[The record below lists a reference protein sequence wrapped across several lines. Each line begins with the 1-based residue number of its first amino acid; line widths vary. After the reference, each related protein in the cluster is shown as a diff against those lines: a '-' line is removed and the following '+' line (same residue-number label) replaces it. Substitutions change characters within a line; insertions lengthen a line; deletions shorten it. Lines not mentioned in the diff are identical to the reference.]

1 MSIDRKDEE
10 LILKLFQQNFQLLIL
25 LYPEKVSTLT
35 ELSTAVNQE
44 LGNLSKTVTKLAEA
58 GLLRT
63 EMEKGPR
70 GKRKKIQLSNLSIK
84 MINSVNDIIK
94 KELGKVSYVN
104 PQLLD
109 EYFKLLDSGDEEIR
123 KVGAVRLYRETTK
136 YVFPDKRYIIKLKE
150 YIFNSKYSDA
160 KELLQT
166 LINLAR
172 NSDES
177 GRDVL
182 DQYYRDPLMKE
193 FHGITGKSKKEEAR
207 RSLILDALSEIL
219 PNIQCFEVLVDSY
232 VTLIKVGSDYRTH
245 VRGLLK
251 TKFPDKDDDLKITL
265 TRLMQESSP
274 ETRKVI
280 MSELDQL

>member
-1 MSIDRKDEE
+1 MSIDRRDEE
-10 LILKLFQQNFQLLIL
+10 HILKLFQQNFQLLIL
-25 LYPEKVSTLT
+25 LYPEKISSLT
-35 ELSTAVNQE
+35 ELSTGVDQE
-44 LGNLSKTVTKLAEA
+44 LSNLSKVVAKLAEA

-70 GKRKKIQLSNLSIK
+70 GKRKKIQLSNLSIN
-84 MINSVNDIIK
+84 MIKSINDIIQ
-94 KELGKVSYVN
+94 KEIGKVSYVN

-109 EYFKLLDSGDEEIR
+109 EYFKLLDSSDEEIR
-123 KVGAVRLYRETTK
+123 KDGAERLYRETMK
-136 YVFPDKRYIIKLKE
+136 NLFPDKKYIIKLKE
-150 YIFNSKYSDA
+150 YIFNSKYSDI

-172 NSDES
+172 NSEES
-177 GRDVL
+177 GRDML

-193 FHGITGKSKKEEAR
+193 FHEITGKSKKEEER

-219 PNIQCFEVLVDSY
+219 PNIQCFKVLVDSY
-232 VTLIKVGSDYRTH
+232 IALIKVSSDYRTH

-251 TKFPDKDDDLKITL
+251 TKFPGKEDELKITL

>member
-1 MSIDRKDEE
+1 MSIDRSDEVH
-10 LILKLFQQNFQLLIL
+10 ILKLFQQNFQLLIL
-25 LYPEKVSTLT
+25 LYPEKTATLT
-35 ELSTAVNQE
+35 ELLTVVDQE
-44 LGNLSKTVTKLAEA
+44 LGNLSKVVTKLAEA

-70 GKRKKIQLSNLSIK
+70 GKRKKIQLSNLSRK
-84 MINSVNDIIK
+84 MINSVNDIIQ

-109 EYFKLLDSGDEEIR
+109 EYFKLLDSSDEEIR
-123 KVGAVRLYRETTK
+123 KDGAVRLYRETAK
-136 YVFPDKRYIIKLKE
+136 NIFPDKRYIIKLKE
-150 YIFNSKYSDA
+150 YIFSSKYSDI

-166 LINLAR
+166 LVNLAR

-182 DQYYRDPLMKE
+182 DKYYRDSLMKRFSE
-193 FHGITGKSKKEEAR
+193 VTGESKKEEER
-207 RSLILDALSEIL
+207 RSLVLDALSEIL
-219 PNIQCFEVLVDSY
+219 PNVKLFEVLVDSY
-232 VTLIKVGSDYRTH
+232 LTLIKSGSNYRTH
-245 VRGLLK
+245 VRGLLG
-251 TKFPDKDDDLKITL
+251 TKFPGKEDELKITL

>member
-10 LILKLFQQNFQLLIL
+10 HILKLFQQNFQLLIL

-35 ELSTAVNQE
+35 ELSTTVNQE
-44 LGNLSKTVTKLAEA
+44 LGNLSKTVAKLAEA

-84 MINSVNDIIK
+84 MINSINDIIQ

-123 KVGAVRLYRETTK
+123 RVGAVRLYRETAK
-136 YVFPDKRYIIKLKE
+136 NVFPDRRYIIKLKE
-150 YIFNSKYSDA
+150 YIFSSKYSDI

-166 LINLAR
+166 LVNLAR

-182 DQYYRDPLMKE
+182 DQYYRDLLMKE
-193 FHGITGKSKKEEAR
+193 FHEIAGKSKEEER

-219 PNIQCFEVLVDSY
+219 PNIMCFKVLVDSY
-232 VTLIKVGSDYRTH
+232 LTLIREGSSYRTH
-245 VRGLLK
+245 VRGLLR
-251 TKFPDKDDDLKITL
+251 TKFPGKEDSLKIML

-274 ETRKVI
+274 ETREVI
-280 MSELDQL
+280 MGELDQL